1 MFKKVMKDNRDEL
14 NRLDIEE
21 LRLEKKE
28 KETKLIKEKEMDKK
42 K

>member
-21 LRLEKKE
+21 MRLEKKE